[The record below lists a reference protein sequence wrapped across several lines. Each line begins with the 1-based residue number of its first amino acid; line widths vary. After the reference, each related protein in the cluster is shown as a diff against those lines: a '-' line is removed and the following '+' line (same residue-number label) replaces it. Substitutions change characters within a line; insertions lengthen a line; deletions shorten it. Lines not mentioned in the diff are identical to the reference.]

1 MYLRAVDLGLVD
13 VAAGCLALEVW
24 PDVARTVDPAVRPK
38 QQEETCHNQTVFVLA
53 KIPLLS
59 SSLLWL
65 IVGKH
70 QISSLFWL

>member
-38 QQEETCHNQTVFVLA
+38 QQEETCHNQ
-53 KIPLLS
+53 KP
-59 SSLLWL
+59 SLLWL
-65 IVGKH
+65 KVAWIKYRLCFG
-70 QISSLFWL
+70 